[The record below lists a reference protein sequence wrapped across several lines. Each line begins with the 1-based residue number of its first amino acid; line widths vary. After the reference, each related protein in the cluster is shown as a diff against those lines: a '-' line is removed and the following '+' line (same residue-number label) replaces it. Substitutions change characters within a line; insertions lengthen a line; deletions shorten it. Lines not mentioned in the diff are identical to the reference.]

1 MDQRAL
7 IRSGGRRAFQLLVER
22 VIVVY
27 RALIVEARRVLVA
40 ATVAVAAEV
49 IAGMLKLIEIRV
61 DGY

>member
-1 MDQRAL
+1 M
-7 IRSGGRRAFQLLVER
+7 
-22 VIVVY
+22 IVVY